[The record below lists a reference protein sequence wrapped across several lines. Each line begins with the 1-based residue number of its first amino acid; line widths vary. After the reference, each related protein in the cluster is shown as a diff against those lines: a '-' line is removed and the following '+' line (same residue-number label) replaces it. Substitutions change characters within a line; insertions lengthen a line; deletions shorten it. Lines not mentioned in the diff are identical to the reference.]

1 MNKSY
6 KFLVKTN
13 TCSLGYKNQTVCS
26 NEMPFAVEDLY
37 EKVTNLFTVKYLIN
51 KGFWCFEEEIIGIW
65 ENPAYKI

>member
-1 MNKSY
+1 MLHLLFGEETTKYFHVNQMN
-6 KFLVKTN
+6 LPVT
-13 TCSLGYKNQTVCS
+13 Q
-26 NEMPFAVEDLY
+26 PFAVEDLY

>member
-1 MNKSY
+1 MISSCRS
-6 KFLVKTN
+6 T
-13 TCSLGYKNQTVCS
+13 
-26 NEMPFAVEDLY
+26 VEDLY